1 MEGFKI
7 AQKIEE
13 KIQLL
18 EVGRSELL
26 EKAKFK
32 AETISNYERKIA
44 IVLIKLKNGEPLS
57 LDGNVIE
64 KSPASIMEKIAK
76 GICWEEK
83 LQMELAEAE
92 YKIVVDKLRSV
103 QAELN
108 GFQSMNRHLDSI

>member
-1 MEGFKI
+1 MEGIKI
-7 AQKIEE
+7 ARKIEE

-18 EVGRSELL
+18 EEGRQQLL
-26 EKAKFK
+26 DKAKFK
-32 AETISNYERKIA
+32 AETISNYERKMA

-57 LDGNVIE
+57 LDSNVIE
-64 KSPASIMEKIAK
+64 KPPASVMEKIAR

-92 YKIVVDKLRSV
+92 YKIVIDKLRSV

-108 GFQSMNRHLDSI
+108 GFQSMNRHLDSM